1 MSLSEEK
8 QSEVIEAFSSTS
20 RYLDGLLDI
29 ANKYF
34 DDLVSQIYRSAL
46 QSNKAIFFLKLKH
59 CFGFAFVC
67 FRWVYFMQNL

>member
-34 DDLVSQIYRSAL
+34 DDLVSQIYHSAP
-46 QSNKAIFFLKLKH
+46 QSNKAIFFSETEALFWICICL
-59 CFGFAFVC
+59 F
-67 FRWVYFMQNL
+67 